1 MSQTGILVLLAALA
15 AQAQHQAHHQA
26 ETSCMTEALY
36 YEARGEGVRGQEAVA
51 EVILQRTRTGS
62 HPKSVCG
69 VVHQP
74 YQFSY
79 LTDGSTKRKRD
90 PEAWDA
96 ASQLAARILKGDIV
110 TSMTR
115 KATFYHTADVLPDW
129 ASAMVVTARIGDH
142 VFYRPKPQQRLSSAQ
157 SAKRPSTT

>member
-15 AQAQHQAHHQA
+15 AQAQHQAHHEA
-26 ETSCMTEALY
+26 EKSCMAEALY
-36 YEARGEGVRGQEAVA
+36 YEARGEGPRGQEAVA
-51 EVILQRTRTGS
+51 EVILQRTRS
-62 HPKSVCG
+62 KAHPKSICG

-90 PEAWDA
+90 PEAWNA
-96 ASQLAARILKGDIV
+96 ATELAARILKGDIV

-115 KATFYHTADVLPDW
+115 KAMYYHTVDVLPDW
-129 ASAMVVTARIGDH
+129 ASTMVMTARIGDH
-142 VFYRPKPQQRLSSAQ
+142 IFYRPKPIQRMSSTAPAKGPSQ
-157 SAKRPSTT
+157 S

>member
-1 MSQTGILVLLAALA
+1 MAVLA
-15 AQAQHQAHHQA
+15 AQAQHQAQHRAQHQA
-26 ETSCMTEALY
+26 EQTCMAEALY

-51 EVILQRTRTGS
+51 EVILQRARSGS
-62 HPKSVCG
+62 QPKSVCG

-90 PEAWDA
+90 PEAWNEA
-96 ASQLAARILKGDIV
+96 TELAERILKGDVV

-115 KATFYHTADVLPDW
+115 KAMYYHTVDVLPDW
-129 ASAMVVTARIGDH
+129 ASTMVMTAKIGDH
-142 VFYRPKPQQRLSSAQ
+142 IFYRPKPA
-157 SAKRPSTT
+157 AKRST

>member
-1 MSQTGILVLLAALA
+1 MA
-15 AQAQHQAHHQA
+15 
-26 ETSCMTEALY
+26 EALY

-51 EVILQRTRTGS
+51 EVILQRTRS
-62 HPKSVCG
+62 NAHPKSICG

-90 PEAWDA
+90 PEAWNA
-96 ASQLAARILKGDIV
+96 AIELAARILKGDVI

-115 KATFYHTADVLPDW
+115 KAMFYHTVDVLPDW
-129 ASAMVVTARIGDH
+129 ASTMVMTARIGDH
-142 VFYRPKPQQRLSSAQ
+142 IFYRPKPVQRMSSAESATGHSQ
-157 SAKRPSTT
+157 S